1 MRGGEVSIT
10 RDCLFFRF
18 ILSLLRALSLSSV
31 EKVDIILI
39 LIVSLPMLRIGN
51 VEFVIAYIKE
61 EQMKDKLYIF
71 CFIGEQFS
79 NLRYCDGRTHL
90 NKILFDFWFRY

>member
-1 MRGGEVSIT
+1 
-10 RDCLFFRF
+10 
-18 ILSLLRALSLSSV
+18 
-31 EKVDIILI
+31 
-39 LIVSLPMLRIGN
+39 MLRIEN